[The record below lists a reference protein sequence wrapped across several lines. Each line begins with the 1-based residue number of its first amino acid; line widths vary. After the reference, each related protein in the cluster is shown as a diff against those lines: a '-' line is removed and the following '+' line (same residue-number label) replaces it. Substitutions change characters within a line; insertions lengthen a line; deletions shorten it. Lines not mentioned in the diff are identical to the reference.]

1 MSRNDKKQDSAKDLA
16 MGSVNSQDIAESKAK
31 EPNPKG
37 GLPKRFQEIAA
48 KASDFSHVAIRRI
61 FNHPEIREY
70 GLNPYVVNKRGFRGW
85 TPTTKADIN
94 DLVAQG
100 ALSKEEANT
109 FEYDNH
115 GYVRVGE
122 DTIMGWMPEENARQ
136 REKQMAEKSRIKTE
150 GLKQAARDRVRDAA
164 RGVPGVDID
173 FDAEE
178 QVEETLH
185 FGSH

>member
-1 MSRNDKKQDSAKDLA
+1 MSQNDKKGRAAKDLA
-16 MGSVNSQDIAESKAK
+16 TDATNPKDIAESKAE

-48 KASDFSHVAIRRI
+48 KAADFSHVAIRRI
-61 FNHPEIREY
+61 FNHPEVREY
-70 GLNPYVVNKRGFRGW
+70 GLNPEVVNTRGLRGW

-100 ALSKEEANT
+100 AMSKEEANT

-115 GYVRVGE
+115 GYVRVGR
-122 DTIMGWMPEENARQ
+122 DAIMGWMSEANAKT
-136 REKQMAEKSRIKTE
+136 REAEMAKRSRIKSE
-150 GLKQAARDRVRDAA
+150 GLKAAARDRVRDAA
-164 RGVPGVDID
+164 RDVPGVDID

-185 FGSH
+185 FGAH